1 MAGPGI
7 YPLMPF
13 AIPKPWGG
21 GHLDALAQHAGENHI
36 GEYVIFS
43 DLWQF
48 PVRVRANGEEI
59 LLSEFW
65 KRQGLAPGE
74 LPFMLKILS
83 TAEPISLQNHPSD
96 DDVKTLGLEG
106 NGKFE
111 CWSILE
117 ADEYARAYL
126 GLKEGEDVSV
136 LKNIATDTNPLSH
149 FNEYF
154 PRSGD
159 IIKLE
164 PGLIHS
170 TTGRLLF
177 YEIQQKSDHTF
188 RLYDFGRGR
197 ALHIKEAMA
206 CVRQQKPDI
215 SLFSAGLKTDKF
227 SVTYHNLQDN
237 LKISRQGNTFSVLTW
252 FGTAAEITCR
262 GETFQL
268 GWGDSVL
275 VLTSAKFEVQKR
287 RGNPPE
293 SSPLARLPMIDMLFE
308 AYV

>member
-1 MAGPGI
+1 MAEPGI
-7 YPLMPF
+7 YSLIPY

-21 GHLDALAQHAGENHI
+21 GHLDALTANTAAEKI

-48 PVRVRANGEEI
+48 PVRVQVGDESV
-59 LLSEFW
+59 LLAEFC
-65 KRQGLAPGE
+65 KQRFNMAE

-96 DDVKTLGLEG
+96 ADAAALGLEG

-126 GLKEGEDVSV
+126 GLREGEDVSV
-136 LKNIATDTNPLSH
+136 LKNLNDDQNPLAH
-149 FNEYF
+149 FNEYA
-154 PRSGD
+154 PRRGD

-164 PGLIHS
+164 PGLVHS

-197 ALHIKEAMA
+197 ALHTKQAIS
-206 CVRQQKPDI
+206 CVRDQKPDI
-215 SLFSAGLKTDKF
+215 SIFSAGLKTEKF
-227 SVTYHNLQDN
+227 SVTYHEVFREVE
-237 LKISRQGNTFSVLTW
+237 IRRSGGEFSVVTW
-252 FGTAAEITCR
+252 FGTEATLSCGNHEYV
-262 GETFQL
+262 L
-268 GWGDSVL
+268 NWGDSL
-275 VLTSAKFEVQKR
+275 LLTTEKKCQIQKHPN
-287 RGNPPE
+287 GIT
-293 SSPLARLPMIDMLFE
+293 AAGAAGLPMIDMLFE
-308 AYV
+308 AYI